1 VKNLVVTVFG
11 LGEAG
16 GLISGDLATAGLV
29 VRGYDPKPVAT
40 QQGVIRCDDPRDA
53 VKGSDIVIALTA
65 AQDADGALEQA
76 FDEIPASALYA
87 DFSTA
92 GSDLKQRLATRC
104 AQRNIPFTDI
114 ALMAIVPGNGLQT
127 PALASGS
134 GVNKFCEHFKA
145 LGMPVESIGER
156 AGDAAARKLL
166 RSVMMKGLAAVVVEA
181 MEAAHKAGCAEWL
194 WDNMVNEI
202 SKADEKLLPRL
213 VQGTKIHA
221 LRRLHEMEASA
232 AQIES
237 LGVASTMTQSTVEV
251 LRFVLD
257 NWREEAAS
265 RSGQGTASTGNSD
278 IPEWF
283 SILQK
288 D

>member
-1 VKNLVVTVFG
+1 VSQPVITVFG

-16 GLISGDLATAGLV
+16 GLIGGDLATAGV
-29 VRGYDPKPVAT
+29 MVRGYDPKPVAT
-40 QQGVIRCDDPRDA
+40 PQGVIRFDNPREA

-65 AQDADGALEQA
+65 AQDADAALEQA
-76 FDEIPASALYA
+76 FDEIPETAQYA
-87 DFSTA
+87 DFSTG
-92 GSDLKQRLATRC
+92 GSDLKQGLASRC

-114 ALMAIVPGNGLQT
+114 ALMAIVPGNGLKT

-134 GVNKFCEHFKA
+134 GAEKFCACFQQ

-181 MEAAHKAGCAEWL
+181 MEAAHQAGCAEWL

-202 SKADEKLLPRL
+202 SKADERLLPRL
-213 VQGTKIHA
+213 VQGTKTHA
-221 LRRLHEMEASA
+221 LRRLHEMEASV

-237 LGVASTMTQSTVEV
+237 LGAASTMTQSTVEV
-251 LRFVLD
+251 LRFVLE
-257 NWREEAAS
+257 NWRKEAAP
-265 RSGQGTASTGNSD
+265 RSGQGSASVGNSD

-283 SILQK
+283 SVMRK